1 MSKVLRRPM
10 FRGGSTNMNGIMSG
24 IQDRKNYADGPENPS
39 IDSSRFKEILED
51 IRPVIKESLPA
62 YEKPT
67 GFEDPIYQLG
77 IQTGLDLMSKA
88 DSQNLLRNIASATG
102 RQTPQLFKSLA
113 EERGRKRKYEEGVES
128 ASIGLAGD
136 ILGREISASGRT
148 EKMDPIEAL
157 KFETEFKRYAELGL
171 PSNVT
176 ERAANFVV
184 READEVVSTVG
195 AKRYGGVLDFNV
207 SDRQE
212 YESNKK
218 RLIELG
224 KENKIVYDPFENN
237 YKRITMVGGQ
247 PQFDEAVSVTE
258 LMQIPLPTIGETEQT
273 DRSVPDFGMSMDD
286 PSA

>member
-1 MSKVLRRPM
+1 MSKVFRRPM

-39 IDSSRFKEILED
+39 VDSSRFKEILEE

-113 EERGRKRKYEEGVES
+113 EETGRKRKYEEGVES
-128 ASIGLAGD
+128 ASVGLAGD
-136 ILGREISASGRT
+136 ILGREISASGKNRR
-148 EKMDPIEAL
+148 DPIEDL

-184 READEVVSTVG
+184 READEVISTVG
-195 AKRYGGVLDFNV
+195 SKRYGGVLDFNV

-237 YKRITMVGGQ
+237 YKRITIVGGQ
-247 PQFDEAVSVTE
+247 PQFDEAESVTE
-258 LMQIPLPTIGETEQT
+258 LMQIPLPTMGEPEQM
-273 DRSVPDFGMSMDD
+273 DRSVPDFGMSIDD

>member
-1 MSKVLRRPM
+1 M

-24 IQDRKNYADGPENPS
+24 IQDRKNYAVGTEN
-39 IDSSRFKEILED
+39 IEKIKQYAKELE
-51 IRPVIKESLPA
+51 PA
-62 YEKPT
+62 MQEIMGTYEKPT
-67 GFEDPIYQLG
+67 GFENPLYQLG

-88 DSQNLLRNIASATG
+88 DSQSLIRNIASATG

-113 EERGRKRKYEEGVES
+113 EERDKKAQYDKGIKSG
-128 ASIGLAGD
+128 ALGLAGD
-136 ILGREISASGRT
+136 ILGREISASGKT

-176 ERAANFVV
+176 ERAANFVI
-184 READEVVSTVG
+184 READDVISQIG
-195 AKRYGGVLDFNV
+195 SKRYGGILDFNV

-237 YKRITMVGGQ
+237 YKRITIVGGQ

-258 LMQIPLPTIGETEQT
+258 LMQIPLPTVEPREKI
-273 DRSVPDFGMSMDD
+273 DRSLPDFGMSIED
-286 PSA
+286 PIA

>member
-24 IQDRKNYADGPENPS
+24 IQDRKNYANGPEDPS
-39 IDSSRFKEILED
+39 VDSSRFKEILEE

-67 GFEDPIYQLG
+67 GFENPLYQLG
-77 IQTGLDLMSKA
+77 IQTGLDLMSRA
-88 DSQNLLRNIASATG
+88 DSQNLLRNIGAAG
-102 RQTPQLFKSLA
+102 ARQTPAFFKNLA

-128 ASIGLAGD
+128 ASVGLAGD
-136 ILGREISASGRT
+136 ILGREITASGKNRR
-148 EKMDPIEAL
+148 DPIEDL

-184 READEVVSTVG
+184 READEVISTVG
-195 AKRYGGVLDFNV
+195 SKRYGGVLDFNV

-247 PQFDEAVSVTE
+247 PQFDEAESVTE
-258 LMQIPLPTIGETEQT
+258 LMQIPLPTMGEPEQT
-273 DRSVPDFGMSMDD
+273 DRSVPDFGMSIDD

>member
-39 IDSSRFKEILED
+39 VDSSRFKEILED
-51 IRPVIKESLPA
+51 IRPVIRESLPA

-67 GFEDPIYQLG
+67 GFENPIYQLG
-77 IQTGLDLMSKA
+77 IQTGLDLMGKA

-113 EERGRKRKYEEGVES
+113 EERARKRKYEEGVES
-128 ASIGLAGD
+128 ASVGLAGD
-136 ILGREISASGRT
+136 ILGREISASGKNRR
-148 EKMDPIEAL
+148 DSIEDL

-184 READEVVSTVG
+184 READEVISTVG
-195 AKRYGGVLDFNV
+195 SKRYGGVLDFNV

-224 KENKIVYDPFENN
+224 KENKIVYDPFKNN

>member
-1 MSKVLRRPM
+1 MSKVFRRPM

-24 IQDRKNYADGPENPS
+24 IQDRKNYSDGPENPS
-39 IDSSRFKEILED
+39 VDSSRFKEILEE

-67 GFEDPIYQLG
+67 GFENPIYQLG

-88 DSQNLLRNIASATG
+88 DSQNLIRNIASAAG

-128 ASIGLAGD
+128 ASVGLAGD
-136 ILGREISASGRT
+136 ILGREISASGKNRR
-148 EKMDPIEAL
+148 DPIEDL

-184 READEVVSTVG
+184 READEVISTVG
-195 AKRYGGVLDFNV
+195 SKRYGGVLDFNV

-247 PQFDEAVSVTE
+247 PQFDEAESVTE
-258 LMQIPLPTIGETEQT
+258 LMQIPLPTMGEPEQM
-273 DRSVPDFGMSMDD
+273 DRSVPDFGMSIDD

>member
-1 MSKVLRRPM
+1 MSKVFRRPM

-24 IQDRKNYADGPENPS
+24 IQDRKNYADGPEDPS
-39 IDSSRFKEILED
+39 VDSSRFKEILEE

-67 GFEDPIYQLG
+67 GFENPIYQLG

-136 ILGREISASGRT
+136 ILGRQISASGKNRR
-148 EKMDPIEAL
+148 DPIEDL
-157 KFETEFKRYAELGL
+157 KFETEFKRYAGLGL

-176 ERAANFVV
+176 ERAANFIV
-184 READEVVSTVG
+184 READEVISKVG
-195 AKRYGGVLDFNV
+195 SKRYGGILEFNV

-212 YESNKK
+212 YQTNRK
-218 RLIELG
+218 RLIQLG
-224 KENKIVYDPFENN
+224 DQNKIVYDPFEDN
-237 YKRITMVGGQ
+237 YKRITVVNGE
-247 PQFDEAVSVTE
+247 PEFDEAKSVEE
-258 LMQIPLPTIGETEQT
+258 LMQIPLPTMGEPEQT
-273 DRSVPDFGMSMDD
+273 DRSVPNFGMSMDD

>member
-24 IQDRKNYADGPENPS
+24 IQDRKNYAVGTEN
-39 IDSSRFKEILED
+39 IEKIKQYAKELE
-51 IRPVIKESLPA
+51 PA
-62 YEKPT
+62 MQEIMGTYEKPT
-67 GFEDPIYQLG
+67 GFENPLYQLG

-88 DSQNLLRNIASATG
+88 DSQSLIRNIASATG

-113 EERGRKRKYEEGVES
+113 EERDKKAQYDKGIKSG
-128 ASIGLAGD
+128 ALGLAGD
-136 ILGREISASGRT
+136 ILGREISASGKT

-176 ERAANFVV
+176 ERAANFVI
-184 READEVVSTVG
+184 READDVISQIG
-195 AKRYGGVLDFNV
+195 SKRYGGILDFNV

-237 YKRITMVGGQ
+237 YKRITIVGGQ

-258 LMQIPLPTIGETEQT
+258 LMQIPLPTIGEPEQT

>member
-1 MSKVLRRPM
+1 M

-39 IDSSRFKEILED
+39 VDSSRFKEILEE

-67 GFEDPIYQLG
+67 GFENPLYQLG

-88 DSQNLLRNIASATG
+88 DSQSLIRNIASATG

-128 ASIGLAGD
+128 ASVGLAGD
-136 ILGREISASGRT
+136 ILGREISASGKNRR
-148 EKMDPIEAL
+148 DPIEDL

-184 READEVVSTVG
+184 READEVISTVG
-195 AKRYGGVLDFNV
+195 SKRYGGVLDFNV

-237 YKRITMVGGQ
+237 YKRITIVGGQ
-247 PQFDEAVSVTE
+247 PQFDEAKSVTE

>member
-113 EERGRKRKYEEGVES
+113 EETGRKRKYEEGVES

>member
-1 MSKVLRRPM
+1 MSKVFRRPM

-24 IQDRKNYADGPENPS
+24 IQDRKNYANGPEDPS
-39 IDSSRFKEILED
+39 VDSSRFKEILEE

-67 GFEDPIYQLG
+67 GFENPIYQLG

-136 ILGREISASGRT
+136 ILGRQISASGKNRR
-148 EKMDPIEAL
+148 DPIEDL
-157 KFETEFKRYAELGL
+157 KFETEFKRYAGLGL

-176 ERAANFVV
+176 ERAANFIV
-184 READEVVSTVG
+184 READEVISKVG
-195 AKRYGGVLDFNV
+195 SKRYGGILEFNV

-212 YESNKK
+212 YETNRK
-218 RLIELG
+218 RLIQLG
-224 KENKIVYDPFENN
+224 DQNKIVYDPFEDN
-237 YKRITMVGGQ
+237 YKRITLVNGE
-247 PQFDEAVSVTE
+247 PEFDEAKSVEE
-258 LMQIPLPTIGETEQT
+258 LMQIPLPTIGEPKKI
-273 DRSVPDFGMSMDD
+273 DRSVPDFGMSIDD

>member
-39 IDSSRFKEILED
+39 VDSSRFKEILEE

-62 YEKPT
+62 YEKPS

-77 IQTGLDLMSKA
+77 IQTGLDLMSRA
-88 DSQNLLRNIASATG
+88 DSQNLLRNIGAAG
-102 RQTPQLFKSLA
+102 ARQTPAFFKNLA

-128 ASIGLAGD
+128 ASVGLAGD
-136 ILGREISASGRT
+136 ILGREISASGKNRR
-148 EKMDPIEAL
+148 DPIEDL

-184 READEVVSTVG
+184 READEVISTVG
-195 AKRYGGVLDFNV
+195 SKRYGGVLDFNV

-247 PQFDEAVSVTE
+247 PQFDEAESVTE
-258 LMQIPLPTIGETEQT
+258 LMQIPLPTMGEPEQT
-273 DRSVPDFGMSMDD
+273 DRSVPDFGMSIDD

>member
-1 MSKVLRRPM
+1 MSKVFRRPM

-24 IQDRKNYADGPENPS
+24 IQDRKNYAVGTENIEKIKQYAKELEPDMQEIMGP
-39 IDSSRFKEILED
+39 
-51 IRPVIKESLPA
+51 

-67 GFEDPIYQLG
+67 GFENPLYQLG

-88 DSQNLLRNIASATG
+88 DSQSLIRNIASATG

-184 READEVVSTVG
+184 READEVISTVG
-195 AKRYGGVLDFNV
+195 SKRYGGVLDFNV

-247 PQFDEAVSVTE
+247 PQFDEAVSVRE
-258 LMQIPLPTIGETEQT
+258 LMQIPLPTMSEPEQT

>member
-1 MSKVLRRPM
+1 MSKVFRRPM
-10 FRGGSTNMNGIMSG
+10 FRGGPTNMNGIMSG
-24 IQDRKNYADGPENPS
+24 IQDRKNYANGPEDPS
-39 IDSSRFKEILED
+39 VDSSRFKEILEE

-67 GFEDPIYQLG
+67 GFENPLYQLG

-88 DSQNLLRNIASATG
+88 DSQNLIRNIASATG

-113 EERGRKRKYEEGVES
+113 EERARKRKYEEGVES
-128 ASIGLAGD
+128 ASVGLAGD
-136 ILGREISASGRT
+136 ILGREISASGKNRR
-148 EKMDPIEAL
+148 DPIEDL

-184 READEVVSTVG
+184 READEVISTVG
-195 AKRYGGVLDFNV
+195 SKRYGGVLDFNV

-247 PQFDEAVSVTE
+247 PQFDEAESVTE
-258 LMQIPLPTIGETEQT
+258 LMQIPLPTMGEPEQM
-273 DRSVPDFGMSMDD
+273 DRSVPDFGMSIDD

>member
-1 MSKVLRRPM
+1 MSKVFRRPM

-39 IDSSRFKEILED
+39 VDSSRFKEILEE

-62 YEKPT
+62 YEKPS

-77 IQTGLDLMSKA
+77 IQTGLDLMSRA
-88 DSQNLLRNIASATG
+88 DSQNLLRNIGAAG
-102 RQTPQLFKSLA
+102 ARQTPAFFKNLA

-128 ASIGLAGD
+128 ASVGLAGD
-136 ILGREISASGRT
+136 ILGREITASGKNRR
-148 EKMDPIEAL
+148 DPIEDL

-184 READEVVSTVG
+184 READEVISTVG
-195 AKRYGGVLDFNV
+195 SKRYGGVLDFNV

-247 PQFDEAVSVTE
+247 PQFDEAESVTE
-258 LMQIPLPTIGETEQT
+258 LMQIPLPTMGEPEQT
-273 DRSVPDFGMSMDD
+273 DRSVPDFGMSIDD

>member
-24 IQDRKNYADGPENPS
+24 IQDRKNYANGPEDPS
-39 IDSSRFKEILED
+39 VDSSRFKEILED
-51 IRPVIKESLPA
+51 IRPVIRESLPA

-67 GFEDPIYQLG
+67 GFENPLYQLG

-88 DSQNLLRNIASATG
+88 DSQNLIRNIASATG

-113 EERGRKRKYEEGVES
+113 EETGRKRKYEEGVES

-273 DRSVPDFGMSMDD
+273 DRSVPDFGISMDD